1 MTNAQPSV
9 LHPNVINMLRLL
21 GYGLL
26 MYAAVD
32 ALVILYPPKFTDP
45 EWEMQLIGN
54 LVERAP
60 VPLIGFAFVFL
71 GSQTYQRWSL
81 IERLW
86 VKVST
91 FLCLLLAMVF
101 LLLVPLGIFD
111 TKRVIDLNEER
122 TAERVEETSTQLNQL
137 TESLE
142 QIDPNAIARL
152 QAQLAEAEAQG
163 QQARI
168 NNRQIA
174 GLLQL
179 AQGIP
184 FAADPAA
191 AKEQL
196 LERGREQVANQ
207 KAQIDRQASAEK
219 KRFKKALFENSAK
232 WVFSSFLTSALFF
245 MLYLQTGWLRKLPLK
260 KKKTPPSGIRP
271 IA

>member
-1 MTNAQPSV
+1 MTNAQPSI
-9 LHPNVINMLRLL
+9 LHPNAINLLRFL

-32 ALVILYPPKFTDP
+32 ALVILYPPRFTNP

-60 VPLIGFAFVFL
+60 VPLIGFAFMFL
-71 GSQTYQRWSL
+71 GSQTYQRWPL

-86 VKVST
+86 VKAST

-111 TKRVIDLNEER
+111 TKRVIDLNTER
-122 TAERVEETSTQLNQL
+122 TEQRIEEANAQVNRL

-142 QIDPNAIARL
+142 QVNPDAIASL
-152 QAQLAEAEAQG
+152 QTQLAEAAAQG
-163 QQARI
+163 QQPRI
-168 NNRQIA
+168 NNPQIA

-179 AQGIP
+179 AEGIS
-184 FAADPAA
+184 FASDPAA

-196 LERGREQVANQ
+196 LARGQERVDTQ
-207 KAQIDRQASAEK
+207 KARIIAQAETEK
-219 KRFKKALFENSAK
+219 KNFQKSLLENSVK

-260 KKKTPPSGIRP
+260 KQKAPQPGIRP
-271 IA
+271 TV